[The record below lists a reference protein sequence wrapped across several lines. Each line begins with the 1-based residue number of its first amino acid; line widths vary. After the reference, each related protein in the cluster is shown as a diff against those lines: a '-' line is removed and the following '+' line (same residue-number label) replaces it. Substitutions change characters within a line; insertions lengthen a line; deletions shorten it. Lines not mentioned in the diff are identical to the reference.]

1 MREILF
7 RAKRLDNG
15 EWVEGSLVYVPAD
28 ADFMPGAY
36 ILPRLVSARADPTTK
51 GIMLGGFFEVD
62 PSTVCQYTN
71 IDTWREAWPSSE
83 VHKIFTG
90 DYLGEWGEDEDGNEC
105 VCILGVVTYWESEG
119 RYVLA
124 DEDGLC
130 NDWTLEDEAQPVNWP
145 KLIHCGNIHDGEG
158 GQHEEG

>member
-1 MREILF
+1 MGDDI
-7 RAKRLDNG
+7 
-15 EWVEGSLVYVPAD
+15 VP
-28 ADFMPGAY
+28 
-36 ILPRLVSARADPTTK
+36 I
-51 GIMLGGFFEVD
+51 EVD

-71 IDTWREAWPSSE
+71 IDIRREAWPSSE

-90 DYLGEWGEDEDGNEC
+90 DCLGEWGEDEDGNEC
-105 VCILGVVTYWESEG
+105 ICILGIVTYWESEG

-130 NDWTLEDEAQPVNWP
+130 NDWTMEDEAQPVNWP

-158 GQHEEG
+158 NNVQ

>member
-1 MREILF
+1 MRDILF
-7 RAKRLDNG
+7 KAKRLSDG
-15 EWVEGSLVYVPAD
+15 AWVEGYLYRLHDSLNP
-28 ADFMPGAY
+28 F
-36 ILPRLVSARADPTTK
+36 
-51 GIMLGGFFEVD
+51 IMLRNRHGEAYEVD
-62 PSTVCQYTN
+62 PSTVCQYIN
-71 IDTWREAWPSSE
+71 VDTREECCTGFES
-83 VHKIFTG
+83 HKIFTG

-105 VCILGVVTYWESEG
+105 VCIFGVVTYWESEG

-158 GQHEEG
+158 GQ